1 MLSNGPGLQPKSFDE
16 AQVQFDELLEKLQ
29 IPSSSSAK
37 EKLAKLHKVDYKAL
51 IKASEHMK
59 YHQFRATTDGSFV
72 RHGLMNE
79 IDNGSFARAMKR
91 RGIKLIMGECRDEHF
106 IYGSWRPPKDSF
118 DSLFRRL
125 EADYPLAAC
134 EALAE
139 HYYPNQKLPGG
150 CKDWLDAFGRIYA
163 DIQIH
168 HLERGMANALVRHG
182 AGDLIFRYR
191 MEWRAQCN
199 DQWFPKEWG
208 VTHGTD
214 IPVWFWGGSGRLS
227 KKEKAIAKG
236 GFVDNLAKFFKGE
249 EMDWG
254 SEDPLAIRTLTS
266 EGKIVCEVDT
276 RMEEGLKVWEI
287 LRKVDSSGAPLSAKL

>member
-1 MLSNGPGLQPKSFDE
+1 MLSNGPGLQPKSLAE
-16 AQVQFDELLEKLQ
+16 AQVQFNELLEKLQ
-29 IPSSSSAK
+29 IAPDSTPK
-37 EKLAKLHKVDYKAL
+37 EKVAKLRAIDYKTL
-51 IKASEHMK
+51 LKATEHMK

-79 IDNGSFARAMKR
+79 IDNGTFARAMKR

-106 IYGSWRPPKDSF
+106 VYGAWRPPKNSF

-134 EALAE
+134 EALVE
-139 HYYPNQKLPGG
+139 HYYPNRKLPEG

-163 DIQIH
+163 DVQIH

-191 MEWRAQCN
+191 IEWRAQCN

-208 VTHGTD
+208 VTHSTD
-214 IPVWFWGGSGRLS
+214 MSIWFWGGNGRLG
-227 KKEKAIAKG
+227 KKEKVIAKN
-236 GFVDNLAKFFKGE
+236 GFVDNLARFLKGE
-249 EMDWG
+249 ELDWAT
-254 SEDPLAIRTLTS
+254 ENPLGIRTLTP

-287 LRKVDSSGAPLSAKL
+287 LRKVGVSAMPLSAKL